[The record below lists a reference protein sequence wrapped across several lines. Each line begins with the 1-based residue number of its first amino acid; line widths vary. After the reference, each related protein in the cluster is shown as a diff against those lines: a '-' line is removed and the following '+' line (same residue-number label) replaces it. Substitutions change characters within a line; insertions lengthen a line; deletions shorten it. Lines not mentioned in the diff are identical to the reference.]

1 MKHILR
7 NFIKISKFY
16 FNQISLD
23 LNSKEIIIKNNWH
36 KHIPIGI
43 VLNLV
48 IYLII
53 LLLPNNGLNY
63 LTIFL
68 LSSILTFMVC
78 FLFEIL
84 QQGKRIIKEK
94 ERIESNKDLLVSVPV
109 IITII
114 LIIKI
119 FKKWQKK

>member
-43 VLNLV
+43 VLNIV
-48 IYLII
+48 IYLLIYFI
-53 LLLPNNGLNY
+53 PNNGITH
-63 LTIFL
+63 LTIFT
-68 LSSILTFMVC
+68 LSTILTFMCC
-78 FLFEIL
+78 FVFELF
-84 QQGKRIIKEK
+84 QQRGRIIDKK
-94 ERIESNKDLLVSVPV
+94 ERIESNKDLLVSVPLILV
-109 IITII
+109 II
-114 LIIKI
+114 LILK
-119 FKKWQKK
+119 